1 MNIDLNNLKNEGGIY
16 IKENF
21 FTKEQFDKINN
32 NFSKKTF
39 YEHHQPE
46 KYECGNR
53 FQAYPCHQSD
63 DTNDVSL
70 IIGNYF
76 KESFNDDFRVDYIF
90 RFYCYWRHC
99 FF

>member
-53 FQAYPCHQSD
+53 FK
-63 DTNDVSL
+63 L
-70 IIGNYF
+70 IHVINQMIQMMF
-76 KESFNDDFRVDYIF
+76 
-90 RFYCYWRHC
+90 H
-99 FF
+99 